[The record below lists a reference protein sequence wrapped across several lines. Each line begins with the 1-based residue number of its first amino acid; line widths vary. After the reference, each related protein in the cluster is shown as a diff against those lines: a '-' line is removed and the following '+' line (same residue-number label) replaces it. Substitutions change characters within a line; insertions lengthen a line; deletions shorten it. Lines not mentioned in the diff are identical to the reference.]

1 MARSHI
7 LALDQGTTSSRAI
20 VFDALGAVCGVA
32 QREFAQHFPNPGW
45 VEHDASEIWTSQLAT
60 ARDALKAAGIAAQ
73 DVAAIGITNQR
84 ETVVVWDRASGRP
97 IAPAIVWQ
105 DRRTASE
112 IDRLRAD
119 GIEPLISDRTG
130 LLLDPYFS
138 ATKIAWILD
147 HVPGARARAERGE
160 LATGT
165 IDTWLLWNLT
175 GGHVH
180 ATDVTNASRTMLM
193 DRRTLAWD
201 PELLKVLRVPAPLL
215 PRIEACDAEFGVV
228 PAELLG
234 AEIPVRG
241 ILGDQQAALFG
252 QRCTA
257 SGMAKNTFGTGCF
270 MLMQVG
276 TEPVTSRH
284 RLLGTIAWR
293 RSGEPAMHALE
304 GSVFV
309 GGSAIQ
315 WLRDGLGIIRS
326 APEVNALA
334 QSVPDSG
341 GVVMVPAFTGLGA
354 PHWDPQAR
362 GAMFGITRGTTAAHL
377 ARATLDGIAHQ
388 VADLA
393 EAMCADAGRPLEVL
407 RVDGGASASDFLMQL
422 QADLLGIPLERPRV
436 VETTAQGAAFM
447 AGLACGLWKA
457 ASEIERVRVVDRRF
471 EPASSV
477 SDRVRARDEWKL
489 AVECSRRWHPAEGPR
504 A

>member
-20 VFDALGAVCGVA
+20 VFDASGAVCGVA
-32 QREFAQHFPNPGW
+32 QREFAQHFPRPGW
-45 VEHDASEIWTSQLAT
+45 VEHDASEIWASQLGT
-60 ARDALKAAGIAAQ
+60 AREALRAAGITAA

-84 ETVVVWDRASGRP
+84 ETVVVWERASGRP

-105 DRRTASE
+105 DRRTAPE
-112 IDRLRAD
+112 IERLRAA
-119 GIEPLISDRTG
+119 GFERMVAERTG

-138 ATKIAWILD
+138 ATKISWILD
-147 HVPGARARAERGE
+147 HVPGARDRAERGE
-160 LATGT
+160 LAAGT
-165 IDTWLLWNLT
+165 IDAWLLWNLT
-175 GGHVH
+175 GGRVH

-193 DRRTLAWD
+193 DRRALAWD
-201 PELLKVLRVPAPLL
+201 PELMKALRVPEPLL
-215 PRIEACDAEFGVV
+215 PRIRECDAEFGLTT
-228 PAELLG
+228 EQLLG
-234 AEIPVRG
+234 GEIPVRG
-241 ILGDQQAALFG
+241 MLGDQQAALFG

-257 SGMAKNTFGTGCF
+257 LGMAKNTFGTGCF

-276 TEPVTSRH
+276 AEPVRSRN
-284 RLLGTIAWR
+284 RLLGTVAWR
-293 RSGEPAMHALE
+293 RTGEPAMHALE

-315 WLRDGLGIIRS
+315 WLRDGLGIIHS

-362 GAMFGITRGTTAAHL
+362 GSMFGITRGTTAAHV
-377 ARATLDGIAHQ
+377 ARATLEGIAHQ

-447 AGLACGLWKA
+447 AGLGCGLWRE
-457 ASEIERVRVVDRRF
+457 ASEIEQVRAVDRRF
-471 EPASSV
+471 EPSGKAL
-477 SDRVRARDEWKL
+477 DRVRARERWKL